1 MGAQVLIPALARVE
15 RPDEVLRL
23 VLERTL
29 GWRGRGTLPAPVRQ
43 LVDQVQAAS
52 EGSADQARTRRP
64 EPGGPRR
71 QALRRQRPASRR
83 RSAHTPATKASAT
96 VHHVQAGHRIAGL
109 VKKLEQLIH
118 LVDVEH
124 RLAAARSQVRM
135 AEDSPAARAPGSPDA
150 SPEAQADQAGQDVD
164 SLVQNIVEFVNEEMS
179 LYAMRRPEDRSNRT
193 PWF

>member
-1 MGAQVLIPALARVE
+1 
-15 RPDEVLRL
+15 VLRI

-43 LVDQVQAAS
+43 LVEQVQAAA
-52 EGSADQARTRRP
+52 ETPEQQPRRRP
-64 EPGGPRR
+64 QAAPRR
-71 QALRRQRPASRR
+71 AALRRRPPAAR
-83 RSAHTPATKASAT
+83 RSATSAAPTKAAAT
-96 VHHVQAGHRIAGL
+96 VHHVQADHRIRGL

-135 AEDSPAARAPGSPDA
+135 AEDSPAARQPGSPDA
-150 SPEAQADQAGQDVD
+150 SPEASANQAGQDVD
-164 SLVQNIVEFVNEEMS
+164 SLVQLIVEVVNEEMS
-179 LYAMRRPEDRSNRT
+179 MYSLRRPEDPNDRT